1 MIPTEQ
7 LETYERLLK
16 VIKEPELKIGNVLL
30 SKTDFKSSSKLWT
43 SKEAFEQRKKNYKHL
58 RAKFLI
64 IIRLVRRYTRY
75 HRESQYLISF
85 INSRETYNKSRFL
98 TKNKV
103 NILTVM
109 REYLEHF
116 SRIQPLMIK
125 LEKVLMFLEQS
136 GLSIKTKK
144 FQEIMAELYQVERT
158 FFGYCVRMNELLR
171 DSDEMISSG
180 SYDSGP
186 WDDRT
191 LESEFVDD
199 QSPD

>member
-1 MIPTEQ
+1 MIPAEQ

-180 SYDSGP
+180 SYDSGA